1 MIKPKQKYLHIYSKI
16 VSLSDMTISDTHVE
30 SPNEKMHVPY
40 NTLNALQH
48 KLHCHRK
55 VQDIH
60 ILMDEHGYE
69 LVSCNIIPK
78 IITKQSHTT
87 SFYTPVV
94 SSIEFEYQLFAIY
107 KEKR

>member
-1 MIKPKQKYLHIYSKI
+1 MIKPKQKYLHVNSKI
-16 VSLSDMTISDTHVE
+16 VSLSDMTISYPYVE
-30 SPNEKMHVPY
+30 SPNEKMHISY
-40 NTLNALQH
+40 NTLSALQH
-48 KLHCHRK
+48 KLNYCHK

-60 ILMDEHGYE
+60 MLMDDHGYE

-87 SFYTPVV
+87 SFYTSVV

-107 KEKR
+107 KEKQ